1 MSTEKLL
8 EAATVL
14 QEVDVSQIMS
24 SMALSIAD
32 AQQRL
37 DDNSVNQ
44 LITLADATNGIN
56 GKSLLE
62 LGFSPTFYH
71 FQHADISASISLKMK
86 VAESTE
92 LGVSASLEYSSNVEK
107 NDQIKS
113 FFDQKDELAE
123 TGEYKGHRKFIKY
136 VNATSTTTIGKKSV
150 KIDQSKEIYTKIND
164 LTQQIRE
171 SEQVDR
177 LKLKT
182 KGKKIDLSIKASD
195 NNAFEKI
202 TEDGFSTI
210 YIPNTVIGG
219 EGILKITNYVDKT
232 NVTYDNN
239 KDTDFEVTSNF
250 SDTFNAAVN
259 SARTKTRD
267 VKITGFTNDTD
278 LRKGI
283 KVYTQGGPILE
294 VKHYF
299 DYDLNT
305 VLFNYVSGSYSNRG
319 TLQYFELLSKILKED
334 STAYIEII
342 GTTDKSGGNATNL
355 NLSNRRAEA
364 MKTWFERTGVPSGQ
378 IAISGKG
385 ETWASGP
392 NGVRNQEFRYVIV
405 RFHSK
410 NGSKISDYIHFLGKD
425 FVNDKCSPTKTSS
438 EPNLF
443 IYHTGNGNGKTGK
456 LTLVIGKQEQTFES
470 AGSAKDMALN
480 ISGNAKINSSKIAT
494 EYENALLY
502 MLHEESHLEFDVY
515 SKDESNIEID
525 TSNTTNIS
533 EDTKDTYIKKV
544 DKNKVL
550 SNLKESSK
558 NRNSQRYF
566 AIGGTFDY
574 RTAKKHEIDVEGNAS
589 MSVRLVSLPA
599 PAELLNEVKKAL
611 SKDS

>member
-24 SMALSIAD
+24 SMALSIAE
-32 AQQRL
+32 AQQKL

-44 LITLADATNGIN
+44 LITLADTTNGVN

-86 VAESTE
+86 VTESRE
-92 LGVSASLEYSSNVEK
+92 LGVSASLEFNSNVEK
-107 NDQIKS
+107 NSKIKS

-123 TGEYKGHRKFIKY
+123 TGEYKGHRKFAKD

-150 KIDQSKEIYTKIND
+150 KIDQNKGVYTKVND
-164 LTQQIRE
+164 VSQQVRE

-182 KGKKIDLSIKASD
+182 KGKKIDLSIKSSD
-195 NNAFEKI
+195 NNAYEKI

-210 YIPNTVIGG
+210 YIPNRVKGG
-219 EGILKITNYVDKT
+219 EGILKITDYADKT
-232 NVTYDNN
+232 SITYDNN
-239 KDTDFEVTSNF
+239 KDKDFEVTTNF
-250 SDTFNAAVN
+250 SDTYSAAVN
-259 SARTKTRD
+259 SAKTKSRT

-283 KVYTQGGPILE
+283 KVDTQAGGTLE
-294 VKHYF
+294 LKHYF
-299 DYDLNT
+299 DYDLNN
-305 VLFNYVSGSYSNRG
+305 VLFSYVSGSYSNRG
-319 TLQYFELLSKILKED
+319 TLQYFEILSKILKED

-355 NLSNRRAEA
+355 GLSNRRAKA
-364 MKTWFERTGVPSGQ
+364 MKTWFEQTGVSSSQ
-378 IAISGKG
+378 IDISGKG
-385 ETWASGP
+385 EAWASGP
-392 NGVRNQEFRYVIV
+392 NGVRNQEFRYVVV

-410 NGSKISDYIHFLGKD
+410 NGSKINDYIHFLGED
-425 FVNDKCSPTKTSS
+425 FINDKCGPTKTSS

-443 IYHTGNGNGKTGK
+443 IYHKGNGNAGTGK
-456 LTLVIGKQEQTFES
+456 LVLVVGKEEQVFQS
-470 AGSAKDMALN
+470 ANSARDMALN
-480 ISGNAKINSSKIAT
+480 ISGNAKIVSSKIAT

-525 TSNTTNIS
+525 SSNTTNTS

-544 DKNKVL
+544 DKNKFL

-558 NRNSQRYF
+558 SRDSQRYF